1 MVARASDRLGWI
13 HFVSGNFDEQPI
25 LGQRILGQRI
35 LGQRFYTAGECSGT
49 FRRGMIA
56 STIWKTDL
64 CSIGNLSGPNKPER
78 PPDTQEWPRP
88 Q

>member
-13 HFVSGNFDEQPI
+13 HFVSGNFDEQP
-25 LGQRILGQRI
+25 ILGQRI